1 MNGKKVMGMIFANI
15 HEGTLD
21 SLTAMRTMGSV
32 PFCSRYRLID
42 FPLSNMVE
50 SGVTKVGVITN
61 ANFQSLMDHVGTGK
75 PWDLSRKNDGLFI
88 LPPFN
93 VGSATMWG
101 NRIDAIYGNMGFLEQ
116 SNQTYVAMCDCNSVL
131 SLDYEA
137 LFDRHEESGADITVV
152 GVKAPMPDKIGSI
165 LCFDKVEEDGRI
177 TEMSLDRH
185 DEAEIFHSVNI
196 VIMKKYLLESLITTA
211 HSKNEISFQ
220 RNVLMANVKS
230 LKIYAYDATDSFVGT
245 ISSVQAY
252 YDVSMKLLEKE
263 NRDKLF
269 NADFPI
275 YTKERDDMPALYGAE
290 SHLTNSL
297 VADGCIIDGTVENS
311 IIFKGAKIAKGA
323 VVKNSILMQDTVVG
337 ENATLSY
344 VIADKNVNIKNG
356 VELSGAPTFPVTL
369 SKGTRI

>member
-1 MNGKKVMGMIFANI
+1 MNGKKVLGMIFANI

-50 SGVTKVGVITN
+50 SGITKVGVITN

-116 SNQTYVAMCDCNSVL
+116 SNQAYVVMCDCNNVL

-165 LCFDKVEEDGRI
+165 LCFDKVEADGRI

-185 DEAEIFHSVNI
+185 DEKEIFHSENI

-220 RNVLMANVKS
+220 RNVLMANAKS
-230 LKIYAYDATDSFVGT
+230 LKIYAYDATESFVGT

-252 YDVSMKLLEKE
+252 YDVSMNLLEKDC
-263 NRDKLF
+263 RSRLF
-269 NADFPI
+269 NKDFPI
-275 YTKERDDMPALYGAE
+275 YTKERDDMPSLYGAE

-311 IIFKGAKIAKGA
+311 IIFKGVKVGKGA
-323 VVKNSILMQDTVVG
+323 VVKNSILMQDTVIG
-337 ENATLSY
+337 ENAKLSC
-344 VIADKNVNIKNG
+344 VIADKKVNIKNG

>member
-1 MNGKKVMGMIFANI
+1 MNGKKVLGMIFANI

-50 SGVTKVGVITN
+50 SGITKIGVITN

-116 SNQTYVAMCDCNSVL
+116 SNQPYVVICDCNNVL

-185 DEAEIFHSVNI
+185 DEKEIFHSVNI

-220 RNVLMANVKS
+220 RNVLMANAKS
-230 LKIYAYDATDSFVGT
+230 LKIYAYDATDSFAGT

-252 YDVSMKLLEKE
+252 YDVSMSLLDRE
-263 NRDKLF
+263 NRSRLF
-269 NADFPI
+269 NPDFPI
-275 YTKERDDMPALYGAE
+275 YTKERDDMPSLYGAE

-311 IIFKGAKIAKGA
+311 IIFKGVKVGKGA
-323 VVKNSILMQDTVVG
+323 VVKNSVLMQDTVVG
-337 ENATLSY
+337 ENAKLSC
-344 VIADKNVNIKNG
+344 VIADKKVSIKNG

-369 SKGTRI
+369 SKRTRI

>member
-116 SNQTYVAMCDCNSVL
+116 SNQTYVVMCDCNNVL

-152 GVKAPMPDKIGSI
+152 GVRAPMPDKIGSI